1 MGFLTEYLYCLIYVS
16 SLVFCVYQYTDKKIR
31 GIELLCFI
39 LVYGFIDFL
48 ITGEIVLDVNH
59 ILIKDFLVIISDY
72 IMICILNKKSSL
84 YLLFYT
90 TFYYTLYS
98 ETIVVVT
105 YILGYFETFNLLAT
119 YEPSLL
125 RFSLIVLFNVI
136 SVIVFNQLE
145 KYEFISKKNIAKENY
160 KVICIVN
167 VLVLFI
173 CTVFQWFNQ
182 IEQVNYYLHI
192 ISITFI
198 GLWLLLLHALN
209 KSFILAHEREKE
221 IIKNSVY
228 NNLEQSIRQYEQ
240 NKEELENF
248 RHDIKNHF
256 TILKS
261 LRNRKSMISYIDEIY
276 SKADNK
282 ELTSKEISGNIYI
295 DAIINSKMEE
305 FSEVPILCQFEID
318 NLKINKIDLSVLLF
332 NLIDNACLAAKE
344 ANGKVHLSMK
354 CNGEYVIIKV
364 MNDCRGKTD
373 FISKRGKNHGY
384 GMKIIEGIVEEYN
397 GKIELDSQINKVLIK
412 IALKV

>member
-1 MGFLTEYLYCLIYVS
+1 MITEM
-16 SLVFCVYQYTDKKIR
+16 
-31 GIELLCFI
+31 
-39 LVYGFIDFL
+39 
-48 ITGEIVLDVNH
+48 ITYITM
-59 ILIKDFLVIISDY
+59 LVIGI
-72 IMICILNKKSSL
+72 IMNR
-84 YLLFYT
+84 F
-90 TFYYTLYS
+90 
-98 ETIVVVT
+98 
-105 YILGYFETFNLLAT
+105 FETFNLLAT

-167 VLVLFI
+167 ILVLFI

-198 GLWLLLLHALN
+198 GLWLLLLHTLN

-228 NNLEQSIRQYEQ
+228 KNLEQSIRQYEQ
-240 NKEELENF
+240 NEKELENF

-276 SKADNK
+276 SKVDNK
-282 ELTSKEISGNIYI
+282 EIAYKKMSGNIYI

-305 FSEVPILCQFEID
+305 FSEVPILCQFEIN
-318 NLKINKIDLSVLLF
+318 NLKINKIDLSALLF

-384 GMKIIEGIVEEYN
+384 GMKIIEGIVEDYN
-397 GKIELDSQINKVLIK
+397 GKIELDSQRNKVIIK
-412 IALKV
+412 IALKI